1 MYANITVTHVDT
13 STFAD
18 FELRHLN
25 IQAVHPAMC
34 VCVCVCVCVCIFVC
48 VVRAYV
54 HVGHTHVSG
63 HSCSTG
69 TQCPY
74 TLPFPH
80 TPLTER
86 IEGLP
91 ISGSV
96 SLCVVARLWGP
107 VHSSLP
113 APLPPAS
120 ETASALWPTPAHCH
134 PLQVEEQF

>member
-1 MYANITVTHVDT
+1 MCEYPSCVCVCIICTCVYH
-13 STFAD
+13 
-18 FELRHLN
+18 LR
-25 IQAVHPAMC
+25 VCVSC

-48 VVRAYV
+48 VVRAYT

-107 VHSSLP
+107 AHSSLP